1 VHAMADAR
9 ASSGEE
15 SRRVAEQARP
25 ETWEGRGFLR
35 DLFLGRLSLDLI
47 HPFPIRTRDRPEF
60 TRFMEELR
68 AFLRERVD
76 PVAIDR
82 AGEYPPEV
90 LDGLRR
96 LGAFGMK
103 IPREYGGLGF
113 TVSEYCRAMELVG
126 SHDGN
131 VTAVLS
137 AHQSI
142 GVPQPLKLFGTVE
155 QKTKYLPRCAAGAI
169 SAFALTEPGVGSDP
183 ASLATTAEAR
193 GDHFV
198 LNGEKLWCTNGTI
211 AELLVVMARDPQT
224 HRISAFV
231 VETGWEGVSVEYRCH
246 FMGLR
251 ALANGVISFR
261 DVRVPRENLIGRE
274 GQGLKIAL
282 ATLNTGRLTLP
293 AVCAGAAKRCLEI
306 VRGWAAA
313 RVQWGAPIWQHEAIG
328 TRIGEMAATTFAMV
342 PLVHQSFSPF
352 MR

>member
-1 VHAMADAR
+1 MTVSSLGRATAPNAEASIPPGHRIRYNRGSGGAPMADAR

-35 DLFLGRLSLDLI
+35 DLFLGRLSLDLV
-47 HPFPIRTRDRPEF
+47 HPFPIRTKDRPEF

-68 AFLRERVD
+68 AFLREHVD

-126 SHDGN
+126 SHDGS

-198 LNGEKLWCTNGTI
+198 LNGEKLWCT
-211 AELLVVMARDPQT
+211 
-224 HRISAFV
+224 
-231 VETGWEGVSVEYRCH
+231 
-246 FMGLR
+246 
-251 ALANGVISFR
+251 
-261 DVRVPRENLIGRE
+261 
-274 GQGLKIAL
+274 
-282 ATLNTGRLTLP
+282 
-293 AVCAGAAKRCLEI
+293 
-306 VRGWAAA
+306 
-313 RVQWGAPIWQHEAIG
+313 
-328 TRIGEMAATTFAMV
+328 
-342 PLVHQSFSPF
+342 
-352 MR
+352 

>member
-126 SHDGN
+126 SHDGS

-142 GVPQPLKLFGTVE
+142 GVPQPLKLFGTLE

-198 LNGEKLWCTNGTI
+198 LNGEKL
-211 AELLVVMARDPQT
+211 
-224 HRISAFV
+224 
-231 VETGWEGVSVEYRCH
+231 
-246 FMGLR
+246 
-251 ALANGVISFR
+251 
-261 DVRVPRENLIGRE
+261 
-274 GQGLKIAL
+274 
-282 ATLNTGRLTLP
+282 
-293 AVCAGAAKRCLEI
+293 
-306 VRGWAAA
+306 
-313 RVQWGAPIWQHEAIG
+313 
-328 TRIGEMAATTFAMV
+328 
-342 PLVHQSFSPF
+342 
-352 MR
+352 